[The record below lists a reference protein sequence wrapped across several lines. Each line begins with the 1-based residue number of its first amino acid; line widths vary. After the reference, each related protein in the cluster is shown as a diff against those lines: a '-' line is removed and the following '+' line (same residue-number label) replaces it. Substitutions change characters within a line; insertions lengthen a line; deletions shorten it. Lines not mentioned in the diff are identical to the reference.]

1 MSPIMNEMT
10 IFEKDVRKC
19 LIDLGLNQTDLGK
32 KTNIPRNR
40 VNDAIKG
47 RREGRRYRKLIADFL
62 GLNAE

>member
-1 MSPIMNEMT
+1 MNEMT
-10 IFEKDVRKC
+10 IFEKDVRKR